1 MQMYVEFAEEATSIR
16 GESDDDDEW
25 GIDRWV
31 VLAMGI
37 GRDDVFGLLNRIG
50 SDCLLLLC
58 PRRRCC
64 VDVNIF

>member
-1 MQMYVEFAEEATSIR
+1 MLMYVEFAEEATSMR

-25 GIDRWV
+25 GIVDRWV
-31 VLAMGI
+31 VAMGI
-37 GRDDVFGLLNRIG
+37 GRDDVLGLLNRIG
-50 SDCLLLLC
+50 SDLLLLC